1 MMNLN
6 KDMSNYDLLNK
17 VMWETY
23 NGVKKSDF
31 NMDGLESHKRLEIL
45 ENYLLPYFIKHE
57 EYEICNELKKQIELI
72 NNE

>member
-1 MMNLN
+1 MNLN
-6 KDMSNYDLLNK
+6 KDMCNYDLLNK

-31 NMDGLESHKRLEIL
+31 QMDGLESHKRLEIL
-45 ENYLLPYFIKHE
+45 ENYLLPYFIKYE